1 LVLIKGNKWTFRRP
15 LNKVSIT
22 TYDSPQTDD
31 HILACCKKKSAKL
44 WKPEKRERG
53 CGAAEKIIS
62 YIKLT
67 QHYRIALTESQCY
80 YKTIADLINGNET
93 ER

>member
-1 LVLIKGNKWTFRRP
+1 MEARK
-15 LNKVSIT
+15 
-22 TYDSPQTDD
+22 
-31 HILACCKKKSAKL
+31 
-44 WKPEKRERG
+44 ERERG

-80 YKTIADLINGNET
+80 YYKTIADLINGNEI

>member
-1 LVLIKGNKWTFRRP
+1 MISRKPTITSLHAARKRA
-15 LNKVSIT
+15 LNYGS
-22 TYDSPQTDD
+22 Q
-31 HILACCKKKSAKL
+31 
-44 WKPEKRERG
+44 KRERG
-53 CGAAEKIIS
+53 DVVQLKRLS

-80 YKTIADLINGNET
+80 YYKTIADLINGNEI

>member
-1 LVLIKGNKWTFRRP
+1 MEARK
-15 LNKVSIT
+15 
-22 TYDSPQTDD
+22 
-31 HILACCKKKSAKL
+31 
-44 WKPEKRERG
+44 ERERG
-53 CGAAEKIIS
+53 DVVQLKRLS

-80 YKTIADLINGNET
+80 YYKTIADLINGNEI

>member
-1 LVLIKGNKWTFRRP
+1 MEARK
-15 LNKVSIT
+15 
-22 TYDSPQTDD
+22 
-31 HILACCKKKSAKL
+31 
-44 WKPEKRERG
+44 ERG
-53 CGAAEKIIS
+53 DVVQLKRLS